1 MTIQDQVRH
10 PRCLLPHW
18 VRRRTRRALVL
29 VCLLAL
35 CWAQVPLRAQ
45 APEGPYA
52 LDSTLRLLRS
62 LRNQGHVSISVRSAL
77 RPAGAAVSIRLR
89 HGTQVARA
97 LRLEHG
103 LGIELAR
110 SHGQIA
116 HVGDVY
122 AARVPWDALERLA
135 QCPEV
140 ERIDSTWKPVVL
152 APLDVSVP
160 ETRANGVWS
169 LLDAAGW
176 PLTGRDVVVANF
188 DTGVDVFHPDL
199 WREDGGTYPWLDVNG
214 NQAFDPGVDAVDLNR
229 DGKTAAMERLGFV
242 DSGSPLDDDPVP
254 GTNDHVFQPDTDW
267 LFNDANGNDLRDY
280 GLGSGFAEQDP
291 TYGERLFLA
300 QDTNHSGKLEVGETL
315 LALGS
320 SKVQRVLGANA
331 VEYARGVNLINSPP
345 DLSARGHGTQ
355 VASILCGGS
364 IGLHRYVGVAP
375 GVTLLVSDRYAND
388 YATYIPWAEENGAQV
403 MLYEY
408 GSWIQ
413 EFLDGSSNLEQM
425 LDAESAKGIVQVV
438 PAGNLADGRK
448 HAHPI
453 LASGRAVDLPFE
465 VPLFSDIQEAWLSIL
480 WRASDEAVGVELV
493 TPTGESLALAGRDAW
508 DTARDGHRVWSGR
521 DRSSRGTAR
530 FDIYIHRDGAMLSEG
545 TWKLRLTNLT
555 PAWLS
560 VHAYI
565 SDQLAG
571 WAGGTAFADSVADR
585 MYTVTSP
592 ATADSAITVAS
603 YSTRGRL
610 AGVPGDLSSFSGQGP
625 RIDNV
630 PILDLAAPGHFDVAC
645 ARSKDVV
652 GAAFGQYAWFG
663 GTSAAGPHVAGAAAL
678 AMQSDPGLGPLQIA
692 QVLQRSAR
700 QDAFTGVTPNER
712 WGFGKLDVWAA
723 IPPTPTPS
731 PTPVARIWLPIVL
744 R

>member
-1 MTIQDQVRH
+1 
-10 PRCLLPHW
+10 
-18 VRRRTRRALVL
+18 VL
-29 VCLLAL
+29 VCLLAW
-35 CWAQVPLRAQ
+35 CWAGAPLRAQ
-45 APEGPYA
+45 TPEDSYA

-62 LRNQGHVSISVRSAL
+62 LRNQKYVPANVRSAL
-77 RPAGAAVSIRLR
+77 RPEGARVSIRLR
-89 HGTQVARA
+89 HGTQAARV
-97 LRLEHG
+97 LRLEQD

-110 SHGQIA
+110 SHGQMA

-122 AARVPWDALERLA
+122 AARVPWDALDRLA
-135 QCPEV
+135 QRPEV
-140 ERIDSTWKPVVL
+140 ERIDSTWKPAVL

-160 ETRANGVWS
+160 ETRADRVWS
-169 LLDAAGW
+169 LFDAAGW
-176 PLTGRDVVVANF
+176 PLTGRGVVVANF

-214 NQAFDPGVDAVDLNR
+214 NQTFDPAVDAVDLNG
-229 DGKTAAMERLGFV
+229 DSKAAATERLSFV
-242 DSGSPLDDDPVP
+242 DSASPLDDDPVP
-254 GTNDHVFQPDTDW
+254 GTNDHAFHPDTDW
-267 LFNDANGNDLRDY
+267 LYNDANGNGRRDY

-300 QDTNHSGKLEVGETL
+300 QDANHNGQLDVGETL
-315 LALGS
+315 IALGS
-320 SKVQRVLGANA
+320 SKVQRLLGANA

-345 DLSARGHGTQ
+345 DVHSGGHGTQ

-375 GVTLLVSDRYAND
+375 GINLLLADRYAND

-425 LDAESAKGIVQVV
+425 LDAEAAKGIVQVA

-453 LASGRAVDLPFE
+453 LDSGRAVDLPFE
-465 VPLFSDIQEAWLSIL
+465 VPSFSGIQEGWLSIL
-480 WRASDEAVGVELV
+480 WRAPDEAIRVELV
-493 TPTGESLALAGRDAW
+493 TPAGESVALPGRDTW
-508 DTARDGHRVWSGR
+508 NSTQDGHHIWSGR

-530 FDIYIHRDGAMLSEG
+530 FDVYLHRDGAVLSEG

-555 PAWLS
+555 PGWLS
-560 VHAYI
+560 VHAYV
-565 SDQLAG
+565 SDDLAG
-571 WAGGTAFADSVADR
+571 WSGGIAFAGNVADR

-592 ATADSAITVAS
+592 ATADSAIAVAS

-610 AGVPGDLSSFSGQGP
+610 AGVPDDLSSFSGQGP
-625 RIDNV
+625 RIDNA

-645 ARSKDVV
+645 ARSKDVP

-663 GTSAAGPHVAGAAAL
+663 GTSAAGPHVAAAAAL
-678 AMQSDPGLGPLQIA
+678 VKQSDPSLGPLQIA
-692 QVLQRSAR
+692 QALQRGAR

-712 WGFGKLDVWAA
+712 WGYGKLDVWAA

-731 PTPVARIWLPIVL
+731 PTPIARIWLPIVL
-744 R
+744 K